1 MFLNGQVLGI
11 HRAPL
16 GFVQTI
22 RTLRRAGR
30 LGEFVSVYTQQECVY
45 LASDG
50 GRVCR
55 PLIICDQGK
64 PRVTSQHTA
73 KVLQPPDTSSSPL
86 YCAAHLFWRPI
97 CACAGINNSAC
108 ASCIST
114 PTHRAS

>member
-1 MFLNGQVLGI
+1 MFLNGQVLGV
-11 HRAPL
+11 HQAPL

-45 LASDG
+45 IASDG

-64 PRVTSQHTA
+64 PRVTSLHTA
-73 KVLQPPDTSSSPL
+73 KVRRPQTRPSSPCIAPPSSS
-86 YCAAHLFWRPI
+86 AVWRPI
-97 CACAGINNSAC
+97 YICAGSND
-108 ASCIST
+108 ST
-114 PTHRAS
+114 CTSTLTYRGS

>member
-1 MFLNGQVLGI
+1 MFLNGQVLGV
-11 HRAPL
+11 HQAPL

-45 LASDG
+45 IASDG

-73 KVLQPPDTSSSPL
+73 KVRRPQTR
-86 YCAAHLFWRPI
+86 RPI
-97 CACAGINNSAC
+97 LVLRCPLLLLFGAR
-108 ASCIST
+108 ST
-114 PTHRAS
+114 PALAATTRPVFFASPR